1 MPSFF
6 HKYFS
11 EVASIVIQLAYD
23 NMLQLNHI
31 VTKFN
36 SKNTY
41 QNQLY
46 TFQRKDYESL
56 FAQVYYSGRF
66 QLLHLSFCAELPL
79 FDLWFDGSPIVHHC

>member
-1 MPSFF
+1 MHANIVP
-6 HKYFS
+6 

-36 SKNTY
+36 SKNIY

-46 TFQRKDYESL
+46 TLQRKDYESS

-66 QLLHLSFCAELPL
+66 QLLHLSFCVEVSL